1 MSAADVLLDAAAATR
16 PLVASPAVAARWEE
30 PSPLAGMTVG
40 ALAGHLLRAL
50 TTMLTALDGDPDTSA
65 PPLDAPGYFL
75 SVGAVSGPGGPDL
88 GSPLHVGVRER
99 AAAEAA
105 GGAGDVLARWDA
117 AFAVLADRLPRE
129 DPHRLVAARDG
140 RPLPLAEYAIT
151 RLVEL
156 VVHGDDLAAG
166 VGALPPPL
174 ADEAHRLVVECLV
187 GVAAR
192 RHGWPAVVR
201 ALARRERDAVE
212 ALRVL

>member
-1 MSAADVLLDAAAATR
+1 MSATDVLLDAATATR
-16 PLVASPAVAARWEE
+16 PLVASAAVATRWEE

-65 PPLDAPGYFL
+65 PPLDAAGYFL
-75 SVGAVSGPGGPDL
+75 ALDVVSGPGGPDL
-88 GSPLHVGVRER
+88 GSPLHLGIRER

-117 AFAVLADRLPRE
+117 ASETLAGRLPRE
-129 DPHRLVAARDG
+129 DPDRLVAARDG
-140 RPLPLAEYAIT
+140 RPLPLAEYAVT

-156 VVHGDDLAAG
+156 AVHGDDLAAG
-166 VGALPPPL
+166 VRVPPPALP
-174 ADEAHRLVVECLV
+174 DEAHRLVVECLV

-212 ALRVL
+212 ALRVF